1 MGMNSAKLTFQ
12 KHLDISLADKET
24 NFNANKGMQQSLSHH
39 LYKFT
44 NHKPKAMHMITKKN
58 VTLQ

>member
-1 MGMNSAKLTFQ
+1 
-12 KHLDISLADKET
+12 
-24 NFNANKGMQQSLSHH
+24 MQQGLSHH

-44 NHKPKAMHMITKKN
+44 NHKSQALHMITKKN

>member
-1 MGMNSAKLTFQ
+1 
-12 KHLDISLADKET
+12 
-24 NFNANKGMQQSLSHH
+24 MQQSLSHH